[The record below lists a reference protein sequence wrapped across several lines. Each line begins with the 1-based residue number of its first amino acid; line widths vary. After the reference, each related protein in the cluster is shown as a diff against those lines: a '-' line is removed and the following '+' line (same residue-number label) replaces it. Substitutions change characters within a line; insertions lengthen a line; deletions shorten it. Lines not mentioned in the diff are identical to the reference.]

1 MSVWQRLRGLWAKG
15 ESGVGDRWG
24 WSPEQLEEALIL
36 ADAGLELAEELSAQ
50 LARAQSRSLVAPG
63 QERQFVEERLV
74 ALFPPLVLPPP
85 ITPQVILL
93 VGTNGS
99 GKTTTA
105 AKLAAR
111 IKKEGGKPLLAA
123 CDTFRAAA
131 VEQLQLWG
139 ERIGVE
145 VVAQRPGAD
154 PGAVLFDAL
163 QAARSHSASHLIAD
177 TAGRLHTKHNLM
189 HELAKLVKVA
199 GRAVR
204 GAPHEVLLV
213 MDASTGH
220 NGLAQA
226 RQFRQHAPVTA
237 LVLTKLDGSAK
248 GGVVLAVARELALP
262 VRWVGLGERVEDLH
276 PFDPREFVRALVGEP
291 AHV

>member
-1 MSVWQRLRGLWAKG
+1 MSVWQRLKGLWASG
-15 ESGVGDRWG
+15 ESGTDDRWR

-50 LARAQSRSLVAPG
+50 LARAQSRGLVAPG

-74 ALFPPLVLPPP
+74 ALFPPLALPPP
-85 ITPQVILL
+85 VTPHVILL

-111 IKKEGGKPLLAA
+111 IKKDGGKPILAA

-163 QAARSHSASHLIAD
+163 QAARSRGASHLVAD

-199 GRAVR
+199 RRAVR

-220 NGLAQA
+220 NGLVQA